1 MKAGQMN
8 GGNMKRA
15 AFACVV
21 VVAAASA
28 ACGTKTV
35 TDHASAE
42 DHGRELFSDHAASP
56 SASNP
61 FSCANCHPSA
71 GTTGRI
77 FSGGMLAGVTTRTSF
92 WGGAEN
98 DLLRSIND
106 CRASFMDAPAPWTT
120 DDDDANAMYAYL
132 QSLAGPADPIAFTL
146 VEPPVADVM
155 PGDANAGAIT
165 FGAACK
171 QCHGELHSGNGR
183 IASFVPALPDEVI
196 AQHASLNLTPVALR
210 GVFVQKI
217 RRGGADTP
225 GQSMPPF
232 SKETLADEDVAGL
245 VALFG
250 L

>member
-1 MKAGQMN
+1 M
-8 GGNMKRA
+8 RA
-15 AFACVV
+15 LAVV
-21 VVAAASA
+21 MVAAAASA
-28 ACGTKTV
+28 ACSTKTV

-42 DHGRELFSDHAASP
+42 DHGRALFSDHAASP

-61 FSCANCHPSA
+61 FSCASCHPGA
-71 GTTGRI
+71 GTSGHI
-77 FSGGMLAGVTTRTSF
+77 FAGGMLAGVTTRTSF
-92 WGGAEN
+92 WGGREN

-106 CRASFMDAPAPWTT
+106 CRASFMDAPAPWTE
-120 DDDDANAMYAYL
+120 DDEDARAMYAFL
-132 QSLAGPADPIAFTL
+132 ESLTGPPDAIPFTL

-155 PGDANAGAIT
+155 PGDAAAGTIT
-165 FGAACK
+165 FGGACK
-171 QCHGELHSGNGR
+171 PCHGELHSGNGR
-183 IASFVPALPDEVI
+183 VASFVPALPDEVI

-232 SKETLADEDVAGL
+232 SKEALSDDDVAGL